1 MISILHQPPLV
12 GSVMEFSTVGAEDS
26 LDEARKRLEEVECL
40 VVFGSKDTIVGVITE
55 VEINRNGNN
64 CGSIMELD
72 TLVVTELDNS
82 KVAIWKPIYIV
93 IHDGEY
99 EPLSVSRGP

>member
-1 MISILHQPPLV
+1 MFSILHQPPLI
-12 GSVMEFSTVGAEDS
+12 GSLMEFSTVGAEDS

-55 VEINRNGNN
+55 VEMNRNGIN
-64 CGSIMELD
+64 CSNIMELD
-72 TLVVTELDNS
+72 TLVMTELDS
-82 KVAIWKPIYIV
+82 TKVAIWKPIYIV
-93 IHDGEY
+93 IHDGEF